1 MMQIYNTQTRRKEE
15 FKPIEPGKVRIYCC
29 GPTVYNYF
37 HIGNARPFI
46 VFDTLRRYLEHKG
59 YEVKYVQNFTD
70 IDDKMIRRANE
81 EGITVKEL
89 GDRFIKEYYTDA
101 DALGIERATVNP
113 RATEHIAD
121 IIALIE
127 KLIDKGLAYACDNG
141 DVYYNTQAFPG
152 YGKLCGQNL
161 EDLESGARIDVD
173 PNKRHPMDF
182 AVWKAQKPGEPAWES
197 PWGMGRPGWHI
208 ECSAMSMKYLGETL
222 DIHCGGKDLVFP
234 HHENE
239 IAQSEGATGKPFVHY
254 WMHNGFI
261 NVDNQKMS
269 KSLGNFF
276 TVRDI
281 AKEFDLEAVRMF
293 MLGAQYR
300 SPINF
305 SREMIEQAKASLD
318 RLYTAR
324 DHYLFLLQNAKDGE
338 PGEKEL
344 ALMEKVKAARE
355 GFDEAMD
362 DDLNTADAMGKM
374 FELVRDANVALDEN
388 SPKQAIAAVLDALG
402 EMAGVFGIL
411 TRKADDGDEKVKAL
425 IEARAKARAEKN
437 WAESDRLR
445 DEIAALG
452 KRQGAIILTDPDVP
466 GTRIRQRVT
475 ELLPNA
481 KHAFIARKDACHP
494 VTGKA
499 GVEYAAPETIL
510 RALEKAYATSDAPE
524 VRYTLAD
531 LMRWGLA
538 GAAGSAARR
547 ERFCETLAL
556 GHANS
561 KTLLKRLNSFGVEE
575 EIILEALA
583 ELEADNESE

>member
-1 MMQIYNTQTRRKEE
+1 MQIYNTQSRRKEE
-15 FKPIEPGKVRIYCC
+15 FVPIEPGKVRIYSC

-46 VFDTLRRYLEHKG
+46 VFDTLRRYLEYKG
-59 YEVKYVQNFTD
+59 YEVSFVQNFTD

-81 EGITVKEL
+81 EGVTVKEL
-89 GDRFIKEYYTDA
+89 GERFIAEYYKDA

-113 RATEHIAD
+113 KATEHIPE

-127 KLIDKGLAYACDNG
+127 RLIAKGLAYACDNG
-141 DVYYNTQAFPG
+141 DVYYDTQAFPS

-161 EDLESGARIDVD
+161 EDLEAGARIDVD

-182 AVWKAQKPGEPAWES
+182 ALWKAQKPGEPAWES
-197 PWGMGRPGWHI
+197 PWGLGRPGWHI
-208 ECSAMSMKYLGETL
+208 ECSAMSMKYLGETI

-293 MLGAQYR
+293 MLSAHYR

-305 SREMIEQAKASLD
+305 SREMIEQAKASLE

-324 DHYLFLLQNAKDGE
+324 DHYRFLLQNAKDGE
-338 PGEKEL
+338 MGERETEL
-344 ALMEKVKAARE
+344 LARVQKARE
-355 GFDEAMD
+355 DFERAMD
-362 DDLNTADAMGKM
+362 DDLNTADALGSL
-374 FELVRDANVALDEN
+374 FELVRAANAALDER
-388 SPKQAIAAVLDALG
+388 SPKAAVQAVLDALT
-402 EMAGVFGIL
+402 ELAGVCGL
-411 TRKADDGDEKVKAL
+411 LRRETEAQDDGVQAL
-425 IEARAKARAEKN
+425 LDARAKARTEKN

-445 DEIAALG
+445 DEIAKLG
-452 KRQGAIILTDPDVP
+452 YVVKDTKQGQQISKAI
-466 GTRIRQRVT
+466 
-475 ELLPNA
+475 
-481 KHAFIARKDACHP
+481 
-494 VTGKA
+494 
-499 GVEYAAPETIL
+499 
-510 RALEKAYATSDAPE
+510 
-524 VRYTLAD
+524 
-531 LMRWGLA
+531 
-538 GAAGSAARR
+538 
-547 ERFCETLAL
+547 
-556 GHANS
+556 
-561 KTLLKRLNSFGVEE
+561 
-575 EIILEALA
+575 
-583 ELEADNESE
+583 

>member
-1 MMQIYNTQTRRKEE
+1 MMQIYNTQTRRKEA

-197 PWGMGRPGWHI
+197 PLGMGRPGWHI

-305 SREMIEQAKASLD
+305 SREMIEHAKASLD

-338 PGEKEL
+338 LGEKEL

-388 SPKQAIAAVLDALG
+388 SPKRAIAAVLDALG

-445 DEIAALG
+445 DEITALG
-452 KRQGAIILTDPDVP
+452 YVLKDTKQGQQVTKAI
-466 GTRIRQRVT
+466 
-475 ELLPNA
+475 
-481 KHAFIARKDACHP
+481 
-494 VTGKA
+494 
-499 GVEYAAPETIL
+499 
-510 RALEKAYATSDAPE
+510 
-524 VRYTLAD
+524 
-531 LMRWGLA
+531 
-538 GAAGSAARR
+538 
-547 ERFCETLAL
+547 
-556 GHANS
+556 
-561 KTLLKRLNSFGVEE
+561 
-575 EIILEALA
+575 
-583 ELEADNESE
+583 

>member
-1 MMQIYNTQTRRKEE
+1 MQIYNTQSRKKEE
-15 FKPIEPGKVRIYCC
+15 FVPIEPGKVSIYCC

-46 VFDTLRRYLEHKG
+46 VFDTLRRYFEHKG
-59 YEVKYVQNFTD
+59 YEVKFVQNFTD

-89 GDRFIKEYYTDA
+89 GERFIEEYYKDA

-113 RATEHIAD
+113 KATEHIPE
-121 IIALIE
+121 IIAMIE
-127 KLIDKGLAYACDNG
+127 KLVAKGLAYPCDNG

-173 PNKRHPMDF
+173 PNKKHPMDF
-182 AVWKAQKPGEPAWES
+182 ALWKAQKPGEPAWDS
-197 PWGMGRPGWHI
+197 PWGKGRPGWHI
-208 ECSAMSMKYLGETL
+208 ECSAMSTKYLGETI

-281 AKEFDLEAVRMF
+281 SKEFDLEAVRMF
-293 MLGAQYR
+293 MLGAHYR

-324 DHYLFLLQNAKDGE
+324 DHYAFLLENAKDGE
-338 PGEKEL
+338 MGEKENDLL
-344 ALMEKVKAARE
+344 AKVQAARE
-355 GFDEAMD
+355 GFDAAMD
-362 DDLNTADAMGKM
+362 DDLNTADAIGKL
-374 FELVRDANVALDEN
+374 FELVRAANAGLDEH
-388 SPKQAIAAVLDALG
+388 SPKAAVKAVLDTLD
-402 EMAGVFGIL
+402 ELAGVLGIL
-411 TRKADDGDEKVKAL
+411 SRKTSADDAKVQELLAQRA
-425 IEARAKARAEKN
+425 EARANKN

-445 DEIAALG
+445 DEIVAMGYVL
-452 KRQGAIILTDPDVP
+452 KDTKQGQQITKAI
-466 GTRIRQRVT
+466 
-475 ELLPNA
+475 
-481 KHAFIARKDACHP
+481 
-494 VTGKA
+494 
-499 GVEYAAPETIL
+499 
-510 RALEKAYATSDAPE
+510 
-524 VRYTLAD
+524 
-531 LMRWGLA
+531 
-538 GAAGSAARR
+538 
-547 ERFCETLAL
+547 
-556 GHANS
+556 
-561 KTLLKRLNSFGVEE
+561 
-575 EIILEALA
+575 
-583 ELEADNESE
+583 

>member
-1 MMQIYNTQTRRKEE
+1 MQIYNTQSRRKEE
-15 FKPIEPGKVRIYCC
+15 FVPITPGKVTIYAC
-29 GPTVYNYF
+29 GPTVYNYI
-37 HIGNARPFI
+37 HIGNARPAI

-59 YEVKYVQNFTD
+59 YEVTFVQNFTD

-89 GDRFIKEYYTDA
+89 GERFIEEYYKDA

-113 RATEHIAD
+113 KATEHIPE
-121 IIALIE
+121 IIAMIE
-127 KLIDKGLAYACDNG
+127 KLVAKGLAYACDNG

-173 PNKRHPMDF
+173 PNKKHPMDF
-182 AVWKAQKPGEPAWES
+182 ALWKAQKPGEPAWDS
-197 PWGMGRPGWHI
+197 PWGKGRPGWHI
-208 ECSAMSMKYLGETL
+208 ECSAMSTKYLGETI

-281 AKEFDLEAVRMF
+281 SKEFDLEAVRMF
-293 MLGAQYR
+293 MLGAHYR

-324 DHYLFLLQNAKDGE
+324 DHYAFLLENAKDGE
-338 PGEKEL
+338 MGEKENDLL
-344 ALMEKVKAARE
+344 AKVQAARE
-355 GFDEAMD
+355 GFDAAMD
-362 DDLNTADAMGKM
+362 DDLNTADAIGKL
-374 FELVRDANVALDEN
+374 FELVRAANAGLDEH
-388 SPKQAIAAVLDALG
+388 SPKAAVKAVLDTLD
-402 EMAGVFGIL
+402 ELAGVLGIL
-411 TRKADDGDEKVKAL
+411 SRKTAADDAKVQELLAQRA
-425 IEARAKARAEKN
+425 EARANKN

-445 DEIAALG
+445 DEIVAMGYVL
-452 KRQGAIILTDPDVP
+452 KDTKQGQQITKAI
-466 GTRIRQRVT
+466 
-475 ELLPNA
+475 
-481 KHAFIARKDACHP
+481 
-494 VTGKA
+494 
-499 GVEYAAPETIL
+499 
-510 RALEKAYATSDAPE
+510 
-524 VRYTLAD
+524 
-531 LMRWGLA
+531 
-538 GAAGSAARR
+538 
-547 ERFCETLAL
+547 
-556 GHANS
+556 
-561 KTLLKRLNSFGVEE
+561 
-575 EIILEALA
+575 
-583 ELEADNESE
+583 

>member
-1 MMQIYNTQTRRKEE
+1 M
-15 FKPIEPGKVRIYCC
+15 
-29 GPTVYNYF
+29 
-37 HIGNARPFI
+37 
-46 VFDTLRRYLEHKG
+46 LRRYLKYRG
-59 YEVKYVQNFTD
+59 YEVTYVQNFTD
-70 IDDKMIRRANE
+70 VDDKIIRRANE
-81 EGITVKEL
+81 EGVPASEL
-89 GDRFIKEYYTDA
+89 SERYIREYKTDA
-101 DALGIERATVNP
+101 HGLNVMD
-113 RATEHIAD
+113 AD
-121 IIALIE
+121 IHPKVTENMDLIIDMVK
-127 KLIDKGLAYACDNG
+127 KLVESGHAYESNG
-141 DVYYNTQAFPG
+141 DVYFRPTSFSD
-152 YGKLCGQNL
+152 YGKLSGQPMEEL
-161 EDLESGARIDVD
+161 QAGARIDVND
-173 PNKRHPMDF
+173 QKENPLDF
-182 AVWKAQKPGEPAWES
+182 AVWKAAKPGEPYWES
-197 PWGMGRPGWHI
+197 PWGKGRPGWHI
-208 ECSAMSMKYLGETL
+208 ECSAMSTHYLGDTL
-222 DIHCGGKDLVFP
+222 DLHCGGQDLIFP

-239 IAQSEGATGKPFVHY
+239 IAQSEAATGKAFSHY
-254 WMHNGFI
+254 WMHNGYI
-261 NVDNQKMS
+261 NIDNKKMS

-344 ALMEKVKAARE
+344 ALLEKVKAARE

-445 DEIAALG
+445 DEITALG
-452 KRQGAIILTDPDVP
+452 YVLKDTKQGQQVTKAI
-466 GTRIRQRVT
+466 
-475 ELLPNA
+475 
-481 KHAFIARKDACHP
+481 
-494 VTGKA
+494 
-499 GVEYAAPETIL
+499 
-510 RALEKAYATSDAPE
+510 
-524 VRYTLAD
+524 
-531 LMRWGLA
+531 
-538 GAAGSAARR
+538 
-547 ERFCETLAL
+547 
-556 GHANS
+556 
-561 KTLLKRLNSFGVEE
+561 
-575 EIILEALA
+575 
-583 ELEADNESE
+583 